1 MFDKCI
7 PCDRLGQDCMP
18 NLMLLSVP
26 ELIKW
31 CFKRKQYIGWTVH
44 EFAERS
50 KVPEGTLNRL
60 KQGDYQDC
68 RYSTLRNMLAALV
81 GGISGEFPC
90 KEKLEQVLQQV
101 EKMEALERENR
112 ELLERVRVADELH
125 RNDIRIIRAEYQ
137 EQIDFLK
144 EQLRAWQRKER

>member
-31 CFKRKQYIGWTVH
+31 CFKRKQYLGWTVH
-44 EFAERS
+44 EFADRS

-68 RYSTLRNMLAALV
+68 RYSTLRNMLAPLV

-112 ELLERVRVADELH
+112 ELHEWARVADERH